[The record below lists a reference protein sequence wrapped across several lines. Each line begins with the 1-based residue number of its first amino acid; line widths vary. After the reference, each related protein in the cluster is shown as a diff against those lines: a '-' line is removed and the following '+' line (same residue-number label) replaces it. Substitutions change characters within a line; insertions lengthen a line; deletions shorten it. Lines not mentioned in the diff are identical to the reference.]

1 MYYKVSKSDLSF
13 QEAIWAFK
21 NKNIIRKGMNGT
33 IYDPSTS
40 KLEDLKFS
48 LEEIDSNDW
57 NILTIDTE
65 KNLKLEEI
73 KDIMHEINL
82 NIDSRFY
89 DESYMNINSYWNL
102 FEDQFIDEDLAYNIM
117 KWFYYNKRNKRF
129 K

>member
-21 NKNIIRKGMNGT
+21 NKNIIRKGKYG
-33 IYDPSTS
+33 IICDPSTS

-48 LEEIDSNDW
+48 LEDIDSNDW
-57 NILTIDTE
+57 NILTTDTE

-89 DESYMNINSYWNL
+89 DESRMNINDYWNL
-102 FEDQFIDEDLAYNIM
+102 FEDQFIDEDIAYNIM
-117 KWFYYNKRNKRF
+117 KWFYYNKRNERF